1 MSKHE
6 FNVYGLPTH
15 ELPLFQ
21 EKAGREWVDYGFD
34 NGYGDYLRDLYLG
47 SSIQSAVVSGVSEM
61 IYGEGLDATDR
72 EQKPDQWLKTQRLLE
87 NSDENILRQL
97 CFDLKLYG
105 QCYVQVIWNRV
116 RTEIA
121 ELRFIA
127 AHSVRSGIAD
137 ARAASIP
144 SMSPRIGHE
153 FGRAATP
160 RSSIPPSIWRTAPN
174 RLRCIR

>member
-61 IYGEGLDATDR
+61 I
-72 EQKPDQWLKTQRLLE
+72 
-87 NSDENILRQL
+87 
-97 CFDLKLYG
+97 
-105 QCYVQVIWNRV
+105 
-116 RTEIA
+116 
-121 ELRFIA
+121 
-127 AHSVRSGIAD
+127 SVRWRSQYRFVPTSSQAIPIA
-137 ARAASIP
+137 
-144 SMSPRIGHE
+144 
-153 FGRAATP
+153 F
-160 RSSIPPSIWRTAPN
+160 
-174 RLRCIR
+174 